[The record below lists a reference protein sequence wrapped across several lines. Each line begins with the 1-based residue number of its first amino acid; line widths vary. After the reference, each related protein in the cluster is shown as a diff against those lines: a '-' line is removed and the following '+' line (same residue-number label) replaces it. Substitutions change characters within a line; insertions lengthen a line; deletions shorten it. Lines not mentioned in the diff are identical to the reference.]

1 MAISTSSAASVHIHE
16 DDLLLFAEGTL
27 EETLSAAIA
36 DHVELCP
43 ECRQQLSSIARFR
56 REYYQATTA
65 IDERRREHRIQ
76 TNDPAM
82 LRMLNPLVG
91 KLMVIRVV
99 DVSKNGAKLH
109 TPIAIPVGGLVQVR
123 VRQSIIL
130 GEVRYCVTVRGQF
143 YSGIRI
149 QGLHQ
154 FSSPP
159 RLPNPDDCLN
169 DDALAGYVRGEVRND
184 GAAVNDHLMRC
195 CSCRDNLG
203 KLIGDKFI
211 AEEAHWEAPRLR
223 LNDSVLLRTLDPFGA
238 QLWEAGIVEISPAE
252 ITLRAPLAVHPGAI
266 IQLVAPHNLV
276 ILGQVRD
283 CVHLRAGAASL
294 RLRVLSTF
302 SRS

>member
-154 FSSPP
+154 F
-159 RLPNPDDCLN
+159 RLHRDFLTPTIVSMTTPWPATFAAKSATMARPSTITLC
-169 DDALAGYVRGEVRND
+169 AV
-184 GAAVNDHLMRC
+184 AAV
-195 CSCRDNLG
+195 
-203 KLIGDKFI
+203 
-211 AEEAHWEAPRLR
+211 
-223 LNDSVLLRTLDPFGA
+223 
-238 QLWEAGIVEISPAE
+238 E
-252 ITLRAPLAVHPGAI
+252 IT
-266 IQLVAPHNLV
+266 
-276 ILGQVRD
+276 
-283 CVHLRAGAASL
+283 
-294 RLRVLSTF
+294 
-302 SRS
+302 